1 MKCIDNNIEIFWTE
15 LRYLTVIIDYSNAIK
30 PPLAHICVPDGGI
43 VSTDFSSIWVFFLNE
58 REND

>member
-15 LRYLTVIIDYSNAIK
+15 LRYLTVIINYSNAIK
-30 PPLAHICVPDGGI
+30 PPSAQIRGGEI